1 MGKRNNRDVSRHTVG
16 CKGEVKYNYV
26 AFSHTPECSLLSGE
40 CYLGMFRSLFMLP
53 LCMKSK
59 EEGTEIVTPGEFYIT
74 AFLHKHSL
82 PSLCR

>member
-1 MGKRNNRDVSRHTVG
+1 
-16 CKGEVKYNYV
+16 
-26 AFSHTPECSLLSGE
+26 
-40 CYLGMFRSLFMLP
+40 MLP

-82 PSLCR
+82 PLASHDPVLEPSVLNFNLPNFM